1 MAEVSADVSEHTAV
15 PDDVLTMLYS
25 DQWRSLVR
33 LSWLLLHDQGRA
45 EEVVQDAFLALRQH
59 RSAVRDPQRAVA
71 YLRSCVVNGSRSA
84 LRHRAVEA
92 RWLLAAAPSAEVA
105 GDQPSAED
113 IVVSGAEREQ
123 VLRLVRMLPTRQR
136 EVLVLRYF
144 AELSECEIAQALGI
158 SRGAV
163 KSHAHRG
170 LTALRQLIRPSSSAA
185 AYGSRQAGIESDGPV
200 GRAVRPS
207 GSSTLT

>member
-1 MAEVSADVSEHTAV
+1 MAEPASGPTPRPGITDA
-15 PDDVLTMLYS
+15 VLTQLYL
-25 DQWRSLVR
+25 DQWSSLVR
-33 LSWLLLHDQGRA
+33 LAQLLLHDQGRA

-59 RSAVRDPQRAVA
+59 GSAVRDPQRALA

-92 RWLLAAAPSAEVA
+92 RWLLAAAPSAEVTA
-105 GDQPSAED
+105 DQPSAED
-113 IVVSGAEREQ
+113 VVVSGAEREQ

-136 EVLVLRYF
+136 EVLVLRYY
-144 AELSECEIAQALGI
+144 AQLSECEIAQALGI

-170 LTALRQLIRPSSSAA
+170 LTALRQLIRPSSAA
-185 AYGSRQAGIESDGPV
+185 A
-200 GRAVRPS
+200 
-207 GSSTLT
+207 T

>member
-1 MAEVSADVSEHTAV
+1 MAEPASGPTRRPSITDA
-15 PDDVLTMLYS
+15 VLTQLYLE
-25 DQWRSLVR
+25 QWSSLVR
-33 LSWLLLHDQGRA
+33 LAQLLLHDQGRA
-45 EEVVQDAFLALRQH
+45 EEVVQDAFVALRQH
-59 RSAVRDPQRAVA
+59 GSAVREPQRALA

-92 RWLLAAAPSAEVA
+92 RWLLAAAPSAEVTA
-105 GDQPSAED
+105 DQPSAED
-113 IVVSGAEREQ
+113 VVVSGVEREQ

-136 EVLVLRYF
+136 EVLVLRYY
-144 AELSECEIAQALGI
+144 AQLSECEIAQALGI

-170 LTALRQLIRPSSSAA
+170 LTALRQLIRPSSSAET
-185 AYGSRQAGIESDGPV
+185 YGSRQAGIESDRPV

>member
-1 MAEVSADVSEHTAV
+1 MGASQLQGEEVVTVAEPASGPTPRPGITDA
-15 PDDVLTMLYS
+15 VLTQLYL
-25 DQWRSLVR
+25 DQWCPLVR
-33 LSWLLLHDQGRA
+33 LAQLLLHDQGRA

-59 RSAVRDPQRAVA
+59 GSAVRDPQRALA

-92 RWLLAAAPSAEVA
+92 RWLLAAAPSAEVTA
-105 GDQPSAED
+105 DQPSAED
-113 IVVSGAEREQ
+113 VVVSGAEREQ

-136 EVLVLRYF
+136 EVLVLRYY
-144 AELSECEIAQALGI
+144 AQLSECEIAQALGI

-170 LTALRQLIRPSSSAA
+170 LTALRQLIRPSSAA
-185 AYGSRQAGIESDGPV
+185 A
-200 GRAVRPS
+200 
-207 GSSTLT
+207 T

>member
-1 MAEVSADVSEHTAV
+1 MTEPASGLTPRPAISDA
-15 PDDVLTMLYS
+15 VLTQLYLE
-25 DQWRSLVR
+25 QWPSLVR
-33 LSWLLLHDQGRA
+33 LAQLLLRDQGRA

-59 RSAVRDPQRAVA
+59 GSAVRDAQRALA

-92 RWLLAAAPSAEVA
+92 RWLLAAAPSAEVTC
-105 GDQPSAED
+105 GQPSAED
-113 IVVSGAEREQ
+113 VVMSGAERRQ
-123 VLRLVRMLPTRQR
+123 VLGLVRMLPTRQR
-136 EVLVLRYF
+136 EVLVLRYY

-170 LTALRQLIRPSSSAA
+170 LTALRQLIRPSSAA
-185 AYGSRQAGIESDGPV
+185 A
-200 GRAVRPS
+200 
-207 GSSTLT
+207 T